1 MLNKSSINTAI
12 NAAYQLADKGLTVIA
27 APNSLLAELTRL
39 SSPAMPVELIDVPE
53 EKRVETFVK
62 AFDEDYGSQHSA
74 MQDQLVEELS
84 ELVNKHISFARNIVK
99 PSVLHFA
106 ETIQKF
112 QNDYRV
118 KDPASDF
125 EIVQLNF
132 PAIIDDES
140 FRDSVDKYAGKT
152 SLTPETLLKLDAV
165 NDSTLASMLITGA
178 DRLDKLVQE
187 WLSNKP
193 ECFLK
198 NIWECFF
205 DRQSYAGA
213 FESALGPN
221 NFEGAD
227 TALAVFLI
235 ATHLSNN
242 VPANTNMTLVQ
253 YNKIIGQYLQYA
265 GSALVRRADVNKAYN
280 NVAKTLVVSKDQ
292 LNKKI
297 YVNAPIY
304 REWLAAGGDN
314 TILLG
319 QLVSG
324 ADAVTLTSVTANVD
338 KFKAEWERYYLFAK
352 SGDVNKALK
361 DFKDMLMLSFIEDLR
376 NLAPEEQDY
385 ITKNSTHINTAIEL
399 ATQIVE
405 GLQSSDMS
413 SINDIA
419 LKMIAQA
426 RFHYTSAY
434 AILNDINQA
443 AAISPNIDVRE
454 AALLAVT
461 NYLSDYIAAQLAVK

>member
-1 MLNKSSINTAI
+1 MLNKTSINIAI
-12 NAAYQLADKGLTVIA
+12 NAAYQLADKGLTVVA
-27 APNSLLAELTRL
+27 APNSMLAELTRL
-39 SSPAMPVELIDVPE
+39 SVPAMPVELIDVQE

-62 AFDEDYGSQHSA
+62 SFDEDYGSQHSA
-74 MQDQLVEELS
+74 TQDQLVEELS
-84 ELVNKHISFARNIVK
+84 QLVNKHISFARNIVK

-132 PAIIDDES
+132 PAIIEDES
-140 FRDSVDKYAGKT
+140 FKDSIEKYVGKT
-152 SLTPETLLKLDAV
+152 SLTPESLLKLDTV
-165 NDSTLASMLITGA
+165 DETTLSGMLVTGA
-178 DRLDKLVQE
+178 DRLDKLVHE
-187 WLSNKP
+187 WISNKS

-198 NIWECFF
+198 NIWNDFF
-205 DRQSYAGA
+205 DKQAYAGA

-227 TALAVFLI
+227 IALAVFLI

-242 VPANTNMTLVQ
+242 VPAVTNMTLVQ
-253 YNKIIGQYLQYA
+253 YNKTIGQYLQYA
-265 GSALVRRADVNKAYN
+265 GSAIARRSDVNKAYN
-280 NVAKTLVVSKDQ
+280 GVAKTLVVAKDQ

-297 YVNAPIY
+297 YVNSPIY
-304 REWLAAGGDN
+304 REWLASGGDN

-324 ADAVTLTSVTANVD
+324 GDAVTLSSVTSNAE
-338 KFKAEWERYYLFAK
+338 KFKADWERYYLFAK

-361 DFKDMLMLSFIEDLR
+361 DFKDMLLLSFVEDLR

-385 ITKNSTHINTAIEL
+385 ITKNSSHINTAIEL
-399 ATQIVE
+399 ATQIVD
-405 GLQSSDMS
+405 GIQSSDMNA
-413 SINDIA
+413 INDIA
-419 LKMIAQA
+419 LKMVAQA

-443 AAISPNIDVRE
+443 AVINPNIDVRE
-454 AALLAVT
+454 AALLAIT
-461 NYLSDYIAAQLAVK
+461 NYLSDYVAAQLSVK